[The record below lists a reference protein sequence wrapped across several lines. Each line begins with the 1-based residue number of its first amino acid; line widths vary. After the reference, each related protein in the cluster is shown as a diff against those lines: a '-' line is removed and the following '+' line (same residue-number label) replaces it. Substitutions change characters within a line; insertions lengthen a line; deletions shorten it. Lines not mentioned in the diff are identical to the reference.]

1 MPDAAAASMLAPMS
15 VSPPRQCRMA
25 SIAGRPE
32 ECPEDLC
39 PFWEP
44 GAAVLSGRCGFEQ
57 IDLADNPDLAGY
69 LLRIR
74 HALEQARTREDEHQT
89 RRLFYH
95 ALNQGQDE

>member
-1 MPDAAAASMLAPMS
+1 MPDAAATSMLAPMS

-32 ECPEDLC
+32 ECPEDVC
-39 PFWEP
+39 PFWEH
-44 GAAVLSGRCGFEQ
+44 GGAVLPGRCGFDQ

-74 HALEQARTREDEHQT
+74 HALEQARTHEDEHQT